1 MQAQLTAVDVA
12 DGKDKN
18 IDVWVHDLP
27 RHSYTRFTFDPAE
40 ETTVAWSHDGKTIAY
55 RSAASGKVVRLKN
68 ASGLEAERGV
78 GPDRNIGDAIPV
90 SWTHDDKAIIVCN
103 LGPSGGSKLELLS
116 LVDQI
121 LTLALVANGNQREAQ
136 VSPDGKWL
144 AYASDE
150 SGDWEV
156 YIAPLPGT
164 GGKLQVSRGGGLE
177 PRWRCDGKEIFY
189 VSFAGSNKRL
199 MAVPVT
205 AEGGISTGTPVPLF
219 QIRDRSIVSSTDLF
233 SYDVTADGQRFL
245 VNQYVKPAQI
255 QPLNIVLK
263 ATADSH

>member
-1 MQAQLTAVDVA
+1 
-12 DGKDKN
+12 
-18 IDVWVHDLP
+18 
-27 RHSYTRFTFDPAE
+27 
-40 ETTVAWSHDGKTIAY
+40 
-55 RSAASGKVVRLKN
+55 
-68 ASGLEAERGV
+68 V
-78 GPDRNIGDAIPV
+78 GPQKSSDSMPL
-90 SWTHDDKAIIVCN
+90 SWSRDGSHIVVTEQP
-103 LGPSGGSKLELLS
+103 LSGGSKLKLLS
-116 LVDQI
+116 LVDQT
-121 LTLALVANGNQREAQ
+121 LTPAVVANGNQCEGQ

-164 GGKLQVSRGGGLE
+164 GGKLQVSRGGGME
-177 PRWRCDGKEIFY
+177 PRWRSDGKEVFY
-189 VSFAGSNKRL
+189 VSFVGSNKRL

-205 AEGGISTGTPVPLF
+205 AEGGLSTGTPVPLF

-255 QPLNIVLK
+255 QPLNIVLN